1 MNQLD
6 ADHIVGHLASLM
18 AIVGTLAGY
27 LPEAA
32 AGAALI
38 WYLLQAWESRTIT
51 HWRARRKR
59 RRGR

>member
-6 ADHIVGHLASLM
+6 ADHIVGHVASLI
-18 AIVGTLAGY
+18 AIMGAIAGY

-38 WYLLQAWESRTIT
+38 WYLLQVWESKTVTR
-51 HWRARRKR
+51 WRARRR
-59 RRGR
+59 R